1 MKFVSSFVRMP
12 PKFVERHM
20 VTPSQR
26 WEELEQTL
34 AGIMAR
40 LDTIEGII
48 RELKETIHV
57 RAILR
62 V

>member
-1 MKFVSSFVRMP
+1 MP
-12 PKFVERHM
+12 PKVMERHM

-34 AGIMAR
+34 GNMAAR
-40 LDTIEGII
+40 LDTIEALIG
-48 RELKETIHV
+48 ELKEHIHV

>member
-1 MKFVSSFVRMP
+1 MP

-26 WEELEQTL
+26 WEELEATL
-34 AGIMAR
+34 GSITAR
-40 LDTIEGII
+40 LDTIEALIG
-48 RELKETIHV
+48 ELKEHIQV

>member
-1 MKFVSSFVRMP
+1 MP
-12 PKFVERHM
+12 PKVMERHM

-34 AGIMAR
+34 GKMAAR
-40 LDTIEGII
+40 LDTIEALIG
-48 RELKETIHV
+48 ELKEHILV

>member
-1 MKFVSSFVRMP
+1 VIFFRPLHMP
-12 PKFVERHM
+12 PKVMERHM
-20 VTPSQR
+20 MTPSQR

-34 AGIMAR
+34 GSISAR
-40 LDTIEGII
+40 LDNIETLIG
-48 RELKETIHV
+48 ELKEHIHV

>member
-1 MKFVSSFVRMP
+1 MP

-34 AGIMAR
+34 AGIAAR

-48 RELKETIHV
+48 SELKETIHV

>member
-1 MKFVSSFVRMP
+1 MP

-40 LDTIEGII
+40 LDTIEVLLGEV
-48 RELKETIHV
+48 REAVHV
-57 RAILR
+57 RAIVR

>member
-1 MKFVSSFVRMP
+1 MIFFRPLRMP
-12 PKFVERHM
+12 PKVMERHM
-20 VTPSQR
+20 MTPSQR

-34 AGIMAR
+34 GNMAAR
-40 LDTIEGII
+40 LDNIETLIG
-48 RELKETIHV
+48 ELKEHIHV

>member
-1 MKFVSSFVRMP
+1 MP

-34 AGIMAR
+34 AGITAR
-40 LDTIEGII
+40 LDTIEALIG
-48 RELKETIHV
+48 ELKEHMDV

>member
-1 MKFVSSFVRMP
+1 MP

-26 WEELEQTL
+26 WEELEATL
-34 AGIMAR
+34 GNMAAR
-40 LDTIEGII
+40 LDTIEALIG
-48 RELKETIHV
+48 ELKEHIHV

>member
-1 MKFVSSFVRMP
+1 MP
-12 PKFVERHM
+12 PKVLERHM

-34 AGIMAR
+34 AGIAAR
-40 LDTIEGII
+40 LDTIEALIG
-48 RELKETIHV
+48 ELKEHVHV

>member
-1 MKFVSSFVRMP
+1 MP
-12 PKFVERHM
+12 PKVMERHM

-34 AGIMAR
+34 AGITAR

-48 RELKETIHV
+48 RELKEHVDV

>member
-1 MKFVSSFVRMP
+1 MP

-34 AGIMAR
+34 AGMTAR
-40 LDTIEGII
+40 LDTIEGLI
-48 RELKETIHV
+48 RELKEHVDV

>member
-1 MKFVSSFVRMP
+1 MP
-12 PKFVERHM
+12 PKVMERHM

-26 WEELEQTL
+26 WEELEATL
-34 AGIMAR
+34 GNMVAR
-40 LDTIEGII
+40 LDTIEALIG
-48 RELKETIHV
+48 ELKEHIQV